1 MSESAAK
8 PGQMVEVG
16 PLGKLLQAQQ
26 QTLLIRT
33 NGVEIIQLVIPAG
46 EQVPTH
52 EAQGEI
58 ILHCLE
64 GHVTLAVGGE
74 SRELKAGQLLYL
86 IVNEPFSIQG
96 IEAASLLATII
107 LPREGSGVDLIG
119 DSTRPRRK

>member
-1 MSESAAK
+1 MTLARVIDGQATIATVYSKVVQMNDSVAK

-16 PLGKLLQAQQ
+16 PLGKSLQAQQ

-33 NGVEIIQLVIPAG
+33 HGVEIVQLVIPAG

-64 GHVTLAVGGE
+64 GHVTLAVGGQ
-74 SRELKAGQLLYL
+74 SREL
-86 IVNEPFSIQG
+86 
-96 IEAASLLATII
+96 
-107 LPREGSGVDLIG
+107 
-119 DSTRPRRK
+119 